1 MGVDILSN
9 KKRESD
15 MKLNYK
21 RTFFIGLAFMSICA
35 FWQLYDYVI
44 QLILKYT
51 FHFPES
57 LSGVVLA
64 ADNVLALFLLPLFG
78 SLSDRVNTRLGRRT
92 PFILA
97 GTAAAAVLMM
107 LIPRADDTVNLP
119 LFLIA
124 LGLLLVAMSTYRS
137 PAVALMPDLT
147 PKPLRSSANAVIN
160 LMGALGGIFTYLIIM
175 FLLPKI
181 DVNTDTKNGSYTT
194 VFAIIAGFMVL
205 SAIVLV
211 LTIRERKL
219 ADAMPKEEEEVPVGT
234 TGAKLSPEVRRSL
247 IFILLSVA
255 LWYIA
260 YNALSSAYARYVLEI
275 WNIDESSGASMMLV
289 ATVVAT
295 ASYIPVGIISSKLGR
310 KKVILFGVAIMT
322 AAYLAGFFLTSYSP
336 VIYLVMAVI
345 GIGWASINV
354 NSYPMVVE
362 MSTGADVGRYTGIYY
377 TFSMAAQIVT
387 PILSGVLIDLFG
399 YRILFP
405 YAVIFSGLAFFTMW
419 QVRHGD
425 SRPEAKKSALEY
437 LDSDD

>member
-1 MGVDILSN
+1 
-9 KKRESD
+9 

-21 RTFFIGLAFMSICA
+21 RTFFIGLAFMSICG

-44 QLILKYT
+44 PLILKYT

-64 ADNVLALFLLPLFG
+64 ADNVLALFLLPFFG
-78 SLSDRVNTRLGRRT
+78 SLSDRINTRLGRRT
-92 PFILA
+92 PFILV
-97 GTAAAAVLMM
+97 GTAMAAILMVV
-107 LIPRADDTVNLP
+107 IPLADDTVNLP
-119 LFLIA
+119 LFVVA
-124 LGLLLVAMSTYRS
+124 LGLLLIAMSTYRS

-160 LMGALGGIFTYLIIM
+160 LMGTVGGIFA
-175 FLLPKI
+175 LLVMRMLPEL
-181 DVNTDTKNGSYTT
+181 DLETGTKDGSYLT
-194 VFAIIAGFMVL
+194 VFVILAAFMVL
-205 SAIVLV
+205 SVLILV
-211 LTIRERKL
+211 LTVRERKL
-219 ADAMPKEEEEVPVGT
+219 SDAMPKEEDEDEQPGI
-234 TGAKLSPEVRRSL
+234 TGAKLAPEVRRSL

-260 YNALSSAYARYVLEI
+260 YNALSSAYSRYVLEI
-275 WNIDESSGASMMLV
+275 WNMSESSGANMMLV

-310 KKVILFGVAIMT
+310 KKVILFGVAIMS
-322 AAYLAGFFLTSYSP
+322 AAYLSGFFLTSYSP

-362 MSTGADVGRYTGIYY
+362 MSTGSDVGRYTGIYY
-377 TFSMAAQIVT
+377 TFSMAAQIFT
-387 PILSGVLIDLFG
+387 PILSGILIDLFG

-405 YAVIFSGLAFFTMW
+405 YAVIFSTLALFTMW

-425 SRPEAKKSALEY
+425 SRPQAKKSALEY
-437 LDSDD
+437 LDNDD

>member
-1 MGVDILSN
+1 
-9 KKRESD
+9 

-44 QLILKYT
+44 PLILKYT

-64 ADNVLALFLLPLFG
+64 ADNVLALFLLPFFG
-78 SLSDRVNTRLGRRT
+78 SLSDRINTRLGRRT
-92 PFILA
+92 PFILV
-97 GTAAAAVLMM
+97 GTAMAAILMVV
-107 LIPRADDTVNLP
+107 IPLADATVNLP
-119 LFLIA
+119 LFVVA
-124 LGLLLVAMSTYRS
+124 LGLLLIAMSTYRS

-160 LMGALGGIFTYLIIM
+160 LMGTVGGIFA
-175 FLLPKI
+175 LLVMRMLPAL
-181 DVNTDTKNGSYTT
+181 DLETGTKDGSYLT
-194 VFAIIAGFMVL
+194 VFIILAAFMVL
-205 SAIVLV
+205 SVLILV
-211 LTIRERKL
+211 LTVRERKL
-219 ADAMPKEEEEVPVGT
+219 ADAMPKEEDEDEQPGT
-234 TGAKLSPEVRRSL
+234 TGAKLAPEVRRSL

-260 YNALSSAYARYVLEI
+260 YNALSSAYSRYVLEI
-275 WNIDESSGASMMLV
+275 WDMSESSGANMMLV

-295 ASYIPVGIISSKLGR
+295 TSYIPVGIISSKLGR
-310 KKVILFGVAIMT
+310 KKVILFGVAIMS

-362 MSTGADVGRYTGIYY
+362 MSTGSDVGRYTGIYY
-377 TFSMAAQIVT
+377 TFSMAAQIFT
-387 PILSGVLIDLFG
+387 PILSGILIDLFG

-405 YAVIFSGLAFFTMW
+405 YAVIFSTLALFTMW

-425 SRPEAKKSALEY
+425 SRPQAKKSALEY
-437 LDSDD
+437 LDNDD

>member
-1 MGVDILSN
+1 
-9 KKRESD
+9 

-21 RTFFIGLAFMSICA
+21 RTFFIGLAFMSICG
-35 FWQLYDYVI
+35 FWQLYDYVVP
-44 QLILKYT
+44 LILKYT

-64 ADNVLALFLLPLFG
+64 ADNVLALFLLPFFG
-78 SLSDRVNTRLGRRT
+78 SLSDRINTRLGRRT
-92 PFILA
+92 PFILV
-97 GTAAAAVLMM
+97 GTALAAVLM
-107 LIPRADDTVNLP
+107 LVLPLADSSVNLP
-119 LFLIA
+119 LFVVA
-124 LGLLLVAMSTYRS
+124 LGLLLIAMSTYRS

-160 LMGALGGIFTYLIIM
+160 LMGTVGGIFALLIIKM
-175 FLLPKI
+175 LPK
-181 DVNTDTKNGSYTT
+181 VNVETGTKDGSYFT
-194 VFAIIAGFMVL
+194 VFAIMAVFMAL
-205 SAIVLV
+205 CALILV

-219 ADAMPKEEEEVPVGT
+219 ADAMPKEEEEEHSGS
-234 TGAKLSPEVRRSL
+234 TGAKLAPDVRRSL
-247 IFILLSVA
+247 IFILCSVA

-260 YNALSSAYARYVLEI
+260 YNALSSAYSRYVLEI
-275 WNIDESSGASMMLV
+275 WNVSESSGANMMLV

-322 AAYLAGFFLTSYSP
+322 AAYLSGFFLTSYSP

-362 MSTGADVGRYTGIYY
+362 MSTGSDVGRYTGIYY
-377 TFSMAAQIVT
+377 TFSMAAQIAT

-405 YAVIFSGLAFFTMW
+405 YAVLFSALAFVTMM

-425 SRPEAKKSALEY
+425 AKPLAKKSAIEY

>member
-1 MGVDILSN
+1 
-9 KKRESD
+9 

-21 RTFFIGLAFMSICA
+21 RTFFIGLAFMSICG
-35 FWQLYDYVI
+35 FWQLYDYVVP
-44 QLILKYT
+44 LILKYT

-78 SLSDRVNTRLGRRT
+78 SLSDRINTRLGRRT
-92 PFILA
+92 PFILV
-97 GTAAAAVLMM
+97 GTALAAVLM
-107 LIPRADDTVNLP
+107 LVLPLADSSVNLP
-119 LFLIA
+119 LFVVA
-124 LGLLLVAMSTYRS
+124 LGLLLIAMSTYRS

-160 LMGALGGIFTYLIIM
+160 LMGTVGGIFALLIIKM
-175 FLLPKI
+175 LPK
-181 DVNTDTKNGSYTT
+181 VNVETGTKDGSYFT
-194 VFAIIAGFMVL
+194 VFAIMAVFMAL
-205 SAIVLV
+205 CALVLV
-211 LTIRERKL
+211 LTVRERKL
-219 ADAMPKEEEEVPVGT
+219 ADAMPKEEEDEQSGSS
-234 TGAKLSPEVRRSL
+234 GAKLAPDVRRSL
-247 IFILLSVA
+247 IFILFSVA

-260 YNALSSAYARYVLEI
+260 YNALSSAYSRYVLEI
-275 WNIDESSGASMMLV
+275 WNVSESSGANMMLV

-322 AAYLAGFFLTSYSP
+322 AAYLSGFFLTSYSP

-362 MSTGADVGRYTGIYY
+362 MSTGSDVGRYTGIYY
-377 TFSMAAQIVT
+377 TFSMAAQIAT

-405 YAVIFSGLAFFTMW
+405 YAVLFSALAFVTMM

-425 SRPEAKKSALEY
+425 AKPLAKKSAIEY

>member
-1 MGVDILSN
+1 
-9 KKRESD
+9 

-21 RTFFIGLAFMSICA
+21 RTFFIGLAFMSICG
-35 FWQLYDYVI
+35 FWQLYDYVVP
-44 QLILKYT
+44 LILKYT

-78 SLSDRVNTRLGRRT
+78 SLSDRINTRLGRRT
-92 PFILA
+92 PFILV
-97 GTAAAAVLMM
+97 GTALAAVLM
-107 LIPRADDTVNLP
+107 LVLPLADSSVNLP
-119 LFLIA
+119 LFVVA
-124 LGLLLVAMSTYRS
+124 LGLLLIAMSTYRS

-160 LMGALGGIFTYLIIM
+160 LMGTVGGIFALLIIKM
-175 FLLPKI
+175 LPK
-181 DVNTDTKNGSYTT
+181 VNVETGTKDGSYFT
-194 VFAIIAGFMVL
+194 VFAIMAVFMAL
-205 SAIVLV
+205 CALVLV
-211 LTIRERKL
+211 LTVRERKL
-219 ADAMPKEEEEVPVGT
+219 ADAMPKEEEEEHSGS
-234 TGAKLSPEVRRSL
+234 TGAKLAPDVRRSL
-247 IFILLSVA
+247 IFILCSVA

-260 YNALSSAYARYVLEI
+260 YNALSSAYSRYVLEI
-275 WNIDESSGASMMLV
+275 WNVSESSGANMMLV

-322 AAYLAGFFLTSYSP
+322 AAYLSGFFLTSYSP

-362 MSTGADVGRYTGIYY
+362 MSTGSDVGRYTGIYY
-377 TFSMAAQIVT
+377 TFSMAAQIAT

-405 YAVIFSGLAFFTMW
+405 YAVLFSALAFVTMM

-425 SRPEAKKSALEY
+425 AKPLAKKSAIEY

>member
-1 MGVDILSN
+1 
-9 KKRESD
+9 

-44 QLILKYT
+44 PLILKYT

-64 ADNVLALFLLPLFG
+64 ADNVLALFLLPFFG
-78 SLSDRVNTRLGRRT
+78 SLSDRINTRLGRRT
-92 PFILA
+92 PFILV
-97 GTAAAAVLMM
+97 GTAMAAILMVV
-107 LIPRADDTVNLP
+107 IPLADATVNLP
-119 LFLIA
+119 LFVVA
-124 LGLLLVAMSTYRS
+124 LGLLLIAMSTYRS

-160 LMGALGGIFTYLIIM
+160 LMGTVGGIFA
-175 FLLPKI
+175 LLVMRMLPAL
-181 DVNTDTKNGSYTT
+181 DVETGTKDGSYLT
-194 VFAIIAGFMVL
+194 VFIILAAFMVL
-205 SAIVLV
+205 SVLILV
-211 LTIRERKL
+211 LTVRERKL
-219 ADAMPKEEEEVPVGT
+219 SDAMPKEEDEDEQPGT
-234 TGAKLSPEVRRSL
+234 TGAKLAPEVRRSL

-260 YNALSSAYARYVLEI
+260 YNALSSAYSRYVLEI
-275 WNIDESSGASMMLV
+275 WNMSESSGANMMLV

-310 KKVILFGVAIMT
+310 KKVILFGVAIMS

-362 MSTGADVGRYTGIYY
+362 MSTGSDVGRYTGIYY
-377 TFSMAAQIVT
+377 TFSMAAQIFT
-387 PILSGVLIDLFG
+387 PILSGILIDLFG

-405 YAVIFSGLAFFTMW
+405 YAVIFSTLALFTMW

-425 SRPEAKKSALEY
+425 SRPQAKKSALEY
-437 LDSDD
+437 LDNDD

>member
-1 MGVDILSN
+1 
-9 KKRESD
+9 

-21 RTFFIGLAFMSICA
+21 RTFFIGLAFMSICG
-35 FWQLYDYVI
+35 FWQLYDYVVP
-44 QLILKYT
+44 LILKYT

-78 SLSDRVNTRLGRRT
+78 SLSDRINTRLGRRT
-92 PFILA
+92 PFILV
-97 GTAAAAVLMM
+97 GTALAAVLM
-107 LIPRADDTVNLP
+107 LVIPVADDTVNLP
-119 LFLIA
+119 LFVVA
-124 LGLLLVAMSTYRS
+124 LGLLLIAMSTYRS

-160 LMGALGGIFTYLIIM
+160 LMGTVGGIFALLIIKM
-175 FLLPKI
+175 LPK
-181 DVNTDTKNGSYTT
+181 VNVETGTKDGSYFT
-194 VFAIIAGFMVL
+194 VFAIMAVFMAL
-205 SAIVLV
+205 CALILV
-211 LTIRERKL
+211 LTVRERKL
-219 ADAMPKEEEEVPVGT
+219 ADAMPKEEEEEHSGS
-234 TGAKLSPEVRRSL
+234 TGSKLAPDVRRSL
-247 IFILLSVA
+247 IFILCSVA

-260 YNALSSAYARYVLEI
+260 YNALSSAYSRYVLEI
-275 WNIDESSGASMMLV
+275 WNVSESSGANMMLV

-322 AAYLAGFFLTSYSP
+322 AAYLSGFFLTSYSP

-362 MSTGADVGRYTGIYY
+362 MSTGSDVGRYTGIYY
-377 TFSMAAQIVT
+377 TFSMAAQIAT

-405 YAVIFSGLAFFTMW
+405 YAVLFSALAFVTMM

-425 SRPEAKKSALEY
+425 AKPLAKKSAIEY

>member
-1 MGVDILSN
+1 
-9 KKRESD
+9 

-44 QLILKYT
+44 PLILKYT

-64 ADNVLALFLLPLFG
+64 ADNVLALFLLPFFG
-78 SLSDRVNTRLGRRT
+78 SLSDRINTRLGRRT
-92 PFILA
+92 PFILV
-97 GTAAAAVLMM
+97 GTAMAAILMVV
-107 LIPRADDTVNLP
+107 IPLADATVNLP
-119 LFLIA
+119 LFVVA
-124 LGLLLVAMSTYRS
+124 LGLLLIAMSTYRS

-160 LMGALGGIFTYLIIM
+160 LMGTVGGIFA
-175 FLLPKI
+175 LLVMRMLPAL
-181 DVNTDTKNGSYTT
+181 DVETGTKDGSYLT
-194 VFAIIAGFMVL
+194 VFIILAAFMVL
-205 SAIVLV
+205 SVLILV
-211 LTIRERKL
+211 LTVRERKL
-219 ADAMPKEEEEVPVGT
+219 ADAMPKEEDEDEQPGT
-234 TGAKLSPEVRRSL
+234 TGAKLAPEVRRSL

-260 YNALSSAYARYVLEI
+260 YNALSSAYSRYVLEI
-275 WNIDESSGASMMLV
+275 WNMSESSGANMMLV

-310 KKVILFGVAIMT
+310 KKVILFGVAIMS

-362 MSTGADVGRYTGIYY
+362 MSTGSDVGRYTGIYY
-377 TFSMAAQIVT
+377 TFSMAAQIFT
-387 PILSGVLIDLFG
+387 PILSGILIDLFG

-405 YAVIFSGLAFFTMW
+405 YAVIFSTLALFTMW

-425 SRPEAKKSALEY
+425 SRPQAKKSALEY
-437 LDSDD
+437 LDNDD

>member
-1 MGVDILSN
+1 
-9 KKRESD
+9 

-21 RTFFIGLAFMSICA
+21 RTFFIGLAFMSICG
-35 FWQLYDYVI
+35 FWQLYDYVVP
-44 QLILKYT
+44 LILKYT
-51 FHFPES
+51 FRFPES

-78 SLSDRVNTRLGRRT
+78 SLSDRINTRLGRRT
-92 PFILA
+92 PFILV
-97 GTAAAAVLMM
+97 GTALAAVLM
-107 LIPRADDTVNLP
+107 LVIPVADDTVNLP
-119 LFLIA
+119 LFVIA
-124 LGLLLVAMSTYRS
+124 LGLLLIAMSTYRS

-160 LMGALGGIFTYLIIM
+160 LMGTVGGIFALLIIK
-175 FLLPKI
+175 LLPK
-181 DVNTDTKNGSYTT
+181 VNVETGTKDGSYFT
-194 VFAIIAGFMVL
+194 VFAIMAAFMAV
-205 SAIVLV
+205 SALVLV
-211 LTIRERKL
+211 LTVRERKL
-219 ADAMPKEEEEVPVGT
+219 ADAMPKEDEDENEKNGT
-234 TGAKLSPEVRRSL
+234 AGAKLAPEVRRSL
-247 IFILLSVA
+247 IFILISVA

-260 YNALSSAYARYVLEI
+260 YNALSSAYSRYVLEI
-275 WNIDESSGASMMLV
+275 WNISESTGANMMLV

-336 VIYLVMAVI
+336 VIYAVMAVI

-377 TFSMAAQIVT
+377 TFSMAAQIAT

-405 YAVIFSGLAFFTMW
+405 YAVIFSGLALFTMW
-419 QVRHGD
+419 QVHHGD
-425 SRPEAKKSALEY
+425 AKPLAKKSAIEY

>member
-1 MGVDILSN
+1 
-9 KKRESD
+9 

-44 QLILKYT
+44 PLILKYT

-64 ADNVLALFLLPLFG
+64 ADNVLALFLLPFFG
-78 SLSDRVNTRLGRRT
+78 SLSDRINTRLGRRT
-92 PFILA
+92 PFILV
-97 GTAAAAVLMM
+97 GTAMAAILMVV
-107 LIPRADDTVNLP
+107 IPLADDTVNLP
-119 LFLIA
+119 LFVVA
-124 LGLLLVAMSTYRS
+124 LGLLLIAMSTYRS

-160 LMGALGGIFTYLIIM
+160 LMGTVGGIFA
-175 FLLPKI
+175 LLVMRMLPAL
-181 DVNTDTKNGSYTT
+181 DVETGTKDGSYLT
-194 VFAIIAGFMVL
+194 VFIILAAFMVL
-205 SAIVLV
+205 SVLILV
-211 LTIRERKL
+211 LTVRERKL
-219 ADAMPKEEEEVPVGT
+219 ADAMPKEEDEDEQPGT
-234 TGAKLSPEVRRSL
+234 TGAKLAPEVRRSL

-260 YNALSSAYARYVLEI
+260 YNALSSAYSRYVLEI
-275 WNIDESSGASMMLV
+275 WNMSESSGANMMLV

-310 KKVILFGVAIMT
+310 KKVILFGVAIMS
-322 AAYLAGFFLTSYSP
+322 AAYLTGFFLTSYSP

-362 MSTGADVGRYTGIYY
+362 MSTGSDVGRYTGIYY
-377 TFSMAAQIVT
+377 TFSMAAQIFT
-387 PILSGVLIDLFG
+387 PILSGILIDLFG

-405 YAVIFSGLAFFTMW
+405 YAVIFSTLALFTMW

-425 SRPEAKKSALEY
+425 SRPQAKKSAIEY

>member
-1 MGVDILSN
+1 
-9 KKRESD
+9 

-21 RTFFIGLAFMSICA
+21 RTFFIGLAFMSICG
-35 FWQLYDYVI
+35 FWQLYDYVVP
-44 QLILKYT
+44 LILKYT

-78 SLSDRVNTRLGRRT
+78 SLSDRINTRLGRRT
-92 PFILA
+92 PFILV
-97 GTAAAAVLMM
+97 GTALAAVLM
-107 LIPRADDTVNLP
+107 LVLPLADSSVNLP
-119 LFLIA
+119 LFVVA
-124 LGLLLVAMSTYRS
+124 LGLLLIAMSTYRS

-160 LMGALGGIFTYLIIM
+160 LMGTVGGIFALLIIKM
-175 FLLPKI
+175 LPK
-181 DVNTDTKNGSYTT
+181 VNVETGTKDGSYFT
-194 VFAIIAGFMVL
+194 VFAIMAVFMAL
-205 SAIVLV
+205 CALILV
-211 LTIRERKL
+211 LTVRERKL
-219 ADAMPKEEEEVPVGT
+219 ADAMPKEEEEEHSGSS
-234 TGAKLSPEVRRSL
+234 GAKLAPDVRRSL
-247 IFILLSVA
+247 IFILCSVA

-260 YNALSSAYARYVLEI
+260 YNALSSAYSRYVLEI
-275 WNIDESSGASMMLV
+275 WNVSESSGANMMLV

-322 AAYLAGFFLTSYSP
+322 AAYLSGFFLTSYSP

-362 MSTGADVGRYTGIYY
+362 MSTGSDVGRYTGIYY
-377 TFSMAAQIVT
+377 TFSMAAQIAT

-405 YAVIFSGLAFFTMW
+405 YAVLFSALAFVTMM

-425 SRPEAKKSALEY
+425 AKPLAKKAAIEY

>member
-1 MGVDILSN
+1 
-9 KKRESD
+9 

-21 RTFFIGLAFMSICA
+21 RTFFIGLAFMSICG
-35 FWQLYDYVI
+35 FWQLYDYVVP
-44 QLILKYT
+44 LILKYT

-78 SLSDRVNTRLGRRT
+78 SLSDRINTRLGRRT
-92 PFILA
+92 PFILV
-97 GTAAAAVLMM
+97 GTALAAVLM
-107 LIPRADDTVNLP
+107 LVLPLADSAVNLP
-119 LFLIA
+119 LFVVA
-124 LGLLLVAMSTYRS
+124 LGLLLIAMSTYRS

-160 LMGALGGIFTYLIIM
+160 LMGTVGGIFALLIIK
-175 FLLPKI
+175 LLPK
-181 DVNTDTKNGSYTT
+181 VNVETGTKDGSYFT
-194 VFAIIAGFMVL
+194 VFAIMAVFMAL
-205 SAIVLV
+205 CALVLV
-211 LTIRERKL
+211 LTVRERKL
-219 ADAMPKEEEEVPVGT
+219 ADAMSKEEEDEQSGN
-234 TGAKLSPEVRRSL
+234 TGAKLAPDVRRSL
-247 IFILLSVA
+247 IFILCSVA

-260 YNALSSAYARYVLEI
+260 YNALSSAYSRYVLEI
-275 WNIDESSGASMMLV
+275 WNVSESSGANMMLV

-322 AAYLAGFFLTSYSP
+322 AAYLSGFFLTSYSP

-362 MSTGADVGRYTGIYY
+362 MSTGSDVGRYTGIYY
-377 TFSMAAQIVT
+377 TFSMAAQIAT

-405 YAVIFSGLAFFTMW
+405 YAVLFSALAFVTMM

-425 SRPEAKKSALEY
+425 AKPLAKKSAIEY

>member
-1 MGVDILSN
+1 
-9 KKRESD
+9 

-21 RTFFIGLAFMSICA
+21 RTFFIGLAFMSICG
-35 FWQLYDYVI
+35 FWQLYDYVVP
-44 QLILKYT
+44 LILKYT

-78 SLSDRVNTRLGRRT
+78 SLSDRINTRLGRRT
-92 PFILA
+92 PFILV
-97 GTAAAAVLMM
+97 GTALAAVLM
-107 LIPRADDTVNLP
+107 LVIPVADDTVNLP
-119 LFLIA
+119 LFVVA
-124 LGLLLVAMSTYRS
+124 LGLLLIAMSTYRS

-160 LMGALGGIFTYLIIM
+160 LMGTVGGIFALLIIKM
-175 FLLPKI
+175 LPK
-181 DVNTDTKNGSYTT
+181 VNVETGTKDGSYFT
-194 VFAIIAGFMVL
+194 VFAIMAVFMAL
-205 SAIVLV
+205 CALILV
-211 LTIRERKL
+211 LTVRERKL
-219 ADAMPKEEEEVPVGT
+219 ADAMPKEEEEEHSGS
-234 TGAKLSPEVRRSL
+234 TGAKMAPDVRRSL
-247 IFILLSVA
+247 IFILCSVA

-260 YNALSSAYARYVLEI
+260 YNALSSAYSRYVLEI
-275 WNIDESSGASMMLV
+275 WNVSESSGANMMLV

-322 AAYLAGFFLTSYSP
+322 AAYLSGFFLTSYSP

-362 MSTGADVGRYTGIYY
+362 MSTGSDVGRYTGIYY
-377 TFSMAAQIVT
+377 TFSMAAQIAT

-405 YAVIFSGLAFFTMW
+405 YAVLFSALAFVTMM

-425 SRPEAKKSALEY
+425 AKPLAKKSAIEY

>member
-1 MGVDILSN
+1 
-9 KKRESD
+9 

-21 RTFFIGLAFMSICA
+21 RTFFIGLAFMSICG
-35 FWQLYDYVI
+35 FWQLYDYVVP
-44 QLILKYT
+44 LILKYT

-78 SLSDRVNTRLGRRT
+78 SLSDRINTRLGRRT
-92 PFILA
+92 PFILV
-97 GTAAAAVLMM
+97 GTALAAVLM
-107 LIPRADDTVNLP
+107 LVIPVADDTVNLP
-119 LFLIA
+119 LFVVA
-124 LGLLLVAMSTYRS
+124 LGLLLIAMSTYRS

-160 LMGALGGIFTYLIIM
+160 LMGTVGGIFALLIIKM
-175 FLLPKI
+175 LPK
-181 DVNTDTKNGSYTT
+181 VNVETGTKDGSYFT
-194 VFAIIAGFMVL
+194 VFAIMAVFMAL
-205 SAIVLV
+205 CALVLV
-211 LTIRERKL
+211 LTVRERKL
-219 ADAMPKEEEEVPVGT
+219 ADAMPKEEEDEQSGSS
-234 TGAKLSPEVRRSL
+234 GAKLAPDVRRSL
-247 IFILLSVA
+247 IFILFSVA

-260 YNALSSAYARYVLEI
+260 YNALSSAYSRYVLEI
-275 WNIDESSGASMMLV
+275 WNVSESSGANMMLV

-322 AAYLAGFFLTSYSP
+322 AAYLSGFFLTSYSP

-362 MSTGADVGRYTGIYY
+362 MSTGSDVGRYTGIYY
-377 TFSMAAQIVT
+377 TFSMAAQIAT

-405 YAVIFSGLAFFTMW
+405 YAVLFSALAFVTMM

-425 SRPEAKKSALEY
+425 AKPLAKKSAIEY

>member
-1 MGVDILSN
+1 
-9 KKRESD
+9 

-44 QLILKYT
+44 PLILKYT

-64 ADNVLALFLLPLFG
+64 ADNVLALFLLPFFG
-78 SLSDRVNTRLGRRT
+78 SLSDRINTRLGRRT
-92 PFILA
+92 PFILV
-97 GTAAAAVLMM
+97 GTAMAAILMVV
-107 LIPRADDTVNLP
+107 IPLADDTVNLP
-119 LFLIA
+119 LFVVA
-124 LGLLLVAMSTYRS
+124 LGLLLIAMSTYRS

-160 LMGALGGIFTYLIIM
+160 LMGTVGGIFA
-175 FLLPKI
+175 LLVMRMLPAL
-181 DVNTDTKNGSYTT
+181 DVETGTKDGSYLT
-194 VFAIIAGFMVL
+194 VFVILAAFMVL
-205 SAIVLV
+205 SVLILV
-211 LTIRERKL
+211 LTVRERKL
-219 ADAMPKEEEEVPVGT
+219 ADAMPKEEDEDEQPGT
-234 TGAKLSPEVRRSL
+234 TGAKLAPEVRRSL

-260 YNALSSAYARYVLEI
+260 YNALSSAYSRYVLEI
-275 WNIDESSGASMMLV
+275 WNMSESSGANMMLV

-310 KKVILFGVAIMT
+310 KKVILFGVAIMS
-322 AAYLAGFFLTSYSP
+322 AAYLTGFFLTSYSP

-362 MSTGADVGRYTGIYY
+362 MSTGSDVGRYTGIYY
-377 TFSMAAQIVT
+377 TFSMAAQIFT
-387 PILSGVLIDLFG
+387 PILSGILIDLFG

-405 YAVIFSGLAFFTMW
+405 YAVIFSTLALFTMW

-425 SRPEAKKSALEY
+425 SRPQAKKSALEY
-437 LDSDD
+437 LDNDD

>member
-1 MGVDILSN
+1 
-9 KKRESD
+9 

-21 RTFFIGLAFMSICA
+21 RTFFIGLAFMSICG

-44 QLILKYT
+44 PLILKYT

-64 ADNVLALFLLPLFG
+64 ADNVLALFLLPFFG
-78 SLSDRVNTRLGRRT
+78 SLSDRINTRLGRRT
-92 PFILA
+92 PFILV
-97 GTAAAAVLMM
+97 GTAMAAILMVV
-107 LIPRADDTVNLP
+107 IPLADDTVNLP
-119 LFLIA
+119 LFVVA
-124 LGLLLVAMSTYRS
+124 LGLLLIAMSTYRS

-160 LMGALGGIFTYLIIM
+160 LMGTVGGIFA
-175 FLLPKI
+175 LLVMRMLPEL
-181 DVNTDTKNGSYTT
+181 DLETGTKDGSYLT
-194 VFAIIAGFMVL
+194 VFVILAAFMVL
-205 SAIVLV
+205 SVLILV
-211 LTIRERKL
+211 LTVRERKL
-219 ADAMPKEEEEVPVGT
+219 SDAMPKEEDEDEHPGT
-234 TGAKLSPEVRRSL
+234 TGAKLAPEVRRSL

-260 YNALSSAYARYVLEI
+260 YNALSSAYSRYVLEI
-275 WNIDESSGASMMLV
+275 WNMSESSGANMMLV

-310 KKVILFGVAIMT
+310 KKVILFGVAIMS
-322 AAYLAGFFLTSYSP
+322 AAYLSGFFLTSYSP

-362 MSTGADVGRYTGIYY
+362 MSTGSDVGRYTGIYY
-377 TFSMAAQIVT
+377 TFSMAAQIFT
-387 PILSGVLIDLFG
+387 PILSGILIDLFG

-405 YAVIFSGLAFFTMW
+405 YAVIFSTMALFTMW

-425 SRPEAKKSALEY
+425 SRPQAKKSALEY
-437 LDSDD
+437 LDNDD

>member
-1 MGVDILSN
+1 
-9 KKRESD
+9 

-44 QLILKYT
+44 PLILKYT

-64 ADNVLALFLLPLFG
+64 ADNVLALFLLPFFG
-78 SLSDRVNTRLGRRT
+78 SLSDRINTRLGRRT
-92 PFILA
+92 PFILV
-97 GTAAAAVLMM
+97 GTAMAAILMVV
-107 LIPRADDTVNLP
+107 IPLADATVNLP
-119 LFLIA
+119 LFVVA
-124 LGLLLVAMSTYRS
+124 LGLLLIAMSTYRS

-160 LMGALGGIFTYLIIM
+160 LMGTVGGIFA
-175 FLLPKI
+175 LLVMRMLPAL
-181 DVNTDTKNGSYTT
+181 DVETGTKDGSYLT
-194 VFAIIAGFMVL
+194 VFIILAAFMVL
-205 SAIVLV
+205 SVLILV
-211 LTIRERKL
+211 LTVRERKL
-219 ADAMPKEEEEVPVGT
+219 ADAMPKEEDEDEQPGT
-234 TGAKLSPEVRRSL
+234 TGAKLAPEVRRSL

-260 YNALSSAYARYVLEI
+260 YNALSSAYSRYVLEI
-275 WNIDESSGASMMLV
+275 WDMSESSGANMMLV

-310 KKVILFGVAIMT
+310 KKVILFGVAIMS
-322 AAYLAGFFLTSYSP
+322 AAYLTGFFLTSYSP

-362 MSTGADVGRYTGIYY
+362 MSTGSDVGRYTGIYY
-377 TFSMAAQIVT
+377 TFSMAAQIFT
-387 PILSGVLIDLFG
+387 PILSGILIDLFG

-405 YAVIFSGLAFFTMW
+405 YAVIFSTLALFTMW

-425 SRPEAKKSALEY
+425 SRPQAKKSALEY
-437 LDSDD
+437 LDNDD

>member
-1 MGVDILSN
+1 
-9 KKRESD
+9 

-44 QLILKYT
+44 PLILKYT

-64 ADNVLALFLLPLFG
+64 ADNVLALFLLPFFG
-78 SLSDRVNTRLGRRT
+78 SLSDRINTRLGRRT
-92 PFILA
+92 PFILV
-97 GTAAAAVLMM
+97 GTAMAAILMVV
-107 LIPRADDTVNLP
+107 IPLADATVNLP
-119 LFLIA
+119 LFVVA
-124 LGLLLVAMSTYRS
+124 LGLLLIAMSTYRS

-160 LMGALGGIFTYLIIM
+160 LMGTVGGIFA
-175 FLLPKI
+175 LLVMRMLPAL
-181 DVNTDTKNGSYTT
+181 DVETGTKDGSYLT
-194 VFAIIAGFMVL
+194 VFIILAAFMVL
-205 SAIVLV
+205 SVLILV
-211 LTIRERKL
+211 LTVRERKL
-219 ADAMPKEEEEVPVGT
+219 ADAMPKEEDEDEQPGT
-234 TGAKLSPEVRRSL
+234 TGAKLAPEVRRSL

-260 YNALSSAYARYVLEI
+260 YNALSSAYSRYVLEI
-275 WNIDESSGASMMLV
+275 WNMSESSGANMMLV

-310 KKVILFGVAIMT
+310 KKVILFGVAIMS
-322 AAYLAGFFLTSYSP
+322 AAYLTGFFLTSYSP

-362 MSTGADVGRYTGIYY
+362 MSTGSDVGRYTGIYY
-377 TFSMAAQIVT
+377 TFSMAAQIFT
-387 PILSGVLIDLFG
+387 PILSGILIDLFG

-405 YAVIFSGLAFFTMW
+405 YAVIFSTLALFTMW

-425 SRPEAKKSALEY
+425 SRPQAKKSALEY
-437 LDSDD
+437 LDNDD

>member
-1 MGVDILSN
+1 
-9 KKRESD
+9 

-21 RTFFIGLAFMSICA
+21 RTFFIGLAFMSICG
-35 FWQLYDYVI
+35 FWQLYDYVVP
-44 QLILKYT
+44 LILKYT

-64 ADNVLALFLLPLFG
+64 ADNVLALFLLPFFG
-78 SLSDRVNTRLGRRT
+78 SLSDRINTRLGRRT
-92 PFILA
+92 PFILV
-97 GTAAAAVLMM
+97 GTVLAAILMVV
-107 LIPRADDTVNLP
+107 IPLADDAVNLP
-119 LFLIA
+119 LFVVA
-124 LGLLLVAMSTYRS
+124 LGLLLIAMSTYRS

-160 LMGALGGIFTYLIIM
+160 LMGTVGGIFALLIM
-175 FLLPKI
+175 KLLPE
-181 DVNTDTKNGSYTT
+181 VNVETGKKDGSYFT
-194 VFAIIAGFMVL
+194 VFAIMAAFMAL
-205 SAIVLV
+205 SALVLV
-211 LTIRERKL
+211 LTVRERKL
-219 ADAMPKEEEEVPVGT
+219 SDAMPKEEEDEQSGS
-234 TGAKLSPEVRRSL
+234 TGAKLAPDVRRSL

-260 YNALSSAYARYVLEI
+260 YNALSSAYSRYVLEI
-275 WNIDESSGASMMLV
+275 WNVSESSGANMMLV

-322 AAYLAGFFLTSYSP
+322 AAYLSGFFLTSYSP

-362 MSTGADVGRYTGIYY
+362 MSTGSDVGRYTGIYY

-405 YAVIFSGLAFFTMW
+405 YAVVFSGLAFFTMW

-425 SRPEAKKSALEY
+425 SRPQAKKSALEY

>member
-1 MGVDILSN
+1 
-9 KKRESD
+9 

-21 RTFFIGLAFMSICA
+21 RTFFIGLAFMSICG

-44 QLILKYT
+44 PLILKYT

-64 ADNVLALFLLPLFG
+64 ADNVLALFLLPFFG
-78 SLSDRVNTRLGRRT
+78 SLSDRINTRLGRRT
-92 PFILA
+92 PFILV
-97 GTAAAAVLMM
+97 GTAMAAILMVV
-107 LIPRADDTVNLP
+107 IPLADDTVNLP
-119 LFLIA
+119 LFVVA
-124 LGLLLVAMSTYRS
+124 LGLLLIAMSTYRS

-160 LMGALGGIFTYLIIM
+160 LMGTVGGIFA
-175 FLLPKI
+175 LLVMRMLPEL
-181 DVNTDTKNGSYTT
+181 DLETGTKDGSYLT
-194 VFAIIAGFMVL
+194 VFVILAAFMVL
-205 SAIVLV
+205 SVLILV
-211 LTIRERKL
+211 LTVRERKL
-219 ADAMPKEEEEVPVGT
+219 SDAMPKEEDEDEQPGT
-234 TGAKLSPEVRRSL
+234 TGAKLAPEVRRSL

-260 YNALSSAYARYVLEI
+260 YNALSSAYSRYVLEI
-275 WNIDESSGASMMLV
+275 WNMSESSGANMMLV

-310 KKVILFGVAIMT
+310 KKVILFGVAIMS
-322 AAYLAGFFLTSYSP
+322 AAYLSGFFLTSYSP

-362 MSTGADVGRYTGIYY
+362 MSTGSDVGRYTGIYY
-377 TFSMAAQIVT
+377 TFSMAAQIAT

-405 YAVIFSGLAFFTMW
+405 YAVLFSALAFVTMM

-425 SRPEAKKSALEY
+425 AKPLAKKAAIEY

>member
-1 MGVDILSN
+1 
-9 KKRESD
+9 

-21 RTFFIGLAFMSICA
+21 RTFLIGLAFMSISA
-35 FWQLYDYVI
+35 FWQMYDFTVP
-44 QLILKYT
+44 LILLDG
-51 FHFPES
+51 FHVPEIAK
-57 LSGVVLA
+57 GVIMAL
-64 ADNVLALFLLPLFG
+64 DNVLALFLLPLLG
-78 SLSDRVNTRLGRRT
+78 TLSDKVSTPIGKRM
-92 PFILA
+92 PFILG
-97 GTAAAAVLMM
+97 GTAVAAVAM
-107 LIPRADDTVNLP
+107 IGLP
-119 LFLIA
+119 LLDNAHYADPSKTYTFPLFVVL
-124 LGLLLVAMSTYRS
+124 LGVLLLAMATYRS

-160 LMGALGGIFTYLIIM
+160 LMGTVGGIFALLIIKM
-175 FLLPKI
+175 LPK
-181 DVNTDTKNGSYTT
+181 VNVETGTKDGSYFT
-194 VFAIIAGFMVL
+194 VFAIMAVFMAL
-205 SAIVLV
+205 CALVLV
-211 LTIRERKL
+211 LTVREKKL
-219 ADAMPKEEEEVPVGT
+219 ADAMPKEEEEEHSGSS
-234 TGAKLSPEVRRSL
+234 GAKLAPDVRRSL
-247 IFILLSVA
+247 IFILCSVA

-260 YNALSSAYARYVLEI
+260 YNALSSAYSRYVLEI
-275 WNIDESSGASMMLV
+275 WNVSESSGANMMLV

-322 AAYLAGFFLTSYSP
+322 AAYLSGFFLTSYSP

-362 MSTGADVGRYTGIYY
+362 MSTGSDVGRYTGIYY
-377 TFSMAAQIVT
+377 TFSMAAQIAT

-405 YAVIFSGLAFFTMW
+405 YAVLFSALAFVTMM

-425 SRPEAKKSALEY
+425 AKPLAKKSAIEY

>member
-1 MGVDILSN
+1 
-9 KKRESD
+9 

-21 RTFFIGLAFMSICA
+21 RTFFIGLAFMSICG

-44 QLILKYT
+44 PLILKYT

-64 ADNVLALFLLPLFG
+64 ADNVLALFLLPFFG
-78 SLSDRVNTRLGRRT
+78 SLSDRINTRLGRRT
-92 PFILA
+92 PFILV
-97 GTAAAAVLMM
+97 GTAMAAILMVV
-107 LIPRADDTVNLP
+107 IPLADDTVNLP
-119 LFLIA
+119 LFVVA
-124 LGLLLVAMSTYRS
+124 LGLLLIAMSTYRS

-160 LMGALGGIFTYLIIM
+160 LMGTVGGIFA
-175 FLLPKI
+175 LLVMRMLPEL
-181 DVNTDTKNGSYTT
+181 DLETGTKDGSYLT
-194 VFAIIAGFMVL
+194 VFVILAAFMVL
-205 SAIVLV
+205 SVLILV
-211 LTIRERKL
+211 LTVRERKL
-219 ADAMPKEEEEVPVGT
+219 SDAMPKEEDEDEHPGT
-234 TGAKLSPEVRRSL
+234 TGAKLAPEVRRSL

-260 YNALSSAYARYVLEI
+260 YNALSSAYSRYVLEI
-275 WNIDESSGASMMLV
+275 WNMSESSGANMMLV

-310 KKVILFGVAIMT
+310 KKVILFGVAIMS
-322 AAYLAGFFLTSYSP
+322 AAYLSGFFLTSYSP

-362 MSTGADVGRYTGIYY
+362 MSTGSDVGRYTGIYY
-377 TFSMAAQIVT
+377 TFSMAAQIFT
-387 PILSGVLIDLFG
+387 PILSGILIDLFG

-405 YAVIFSGLAFFTMW
+405 YAVIFSTLALFTMW

-425 SRPEAKKSALEY
+425 SRPQAKKSALEY
-437 LDSDD
+437 LDNDD

>member
-1 MGVDILSN
+1 
-9 KKRESD
+9 

-21 RTFFIGLAFMSICA
+21 RTFFIGLAFMSICG
-35 FWQLYDYVI
+35 FWQLYDYVVP
-44 QLILKYT
+44 LILKYT

-78 SLSDRVNTRLGRRT
+78 SLSDRINTRLGRRT
-92 PFILA
+92 PFILV
-97 GTAAAAVLMM
+97 GTAFAAVLM
-107 LIPRADDTVNLP
+107 LVIPLADSAVNLP
-119 LFLIA
+119 LFVVA
-124 LGLLLVAMSTYRS
+124 LGLLLIAMSTYRS

-160 LMGALGGIFTYLIIM
+160 LMGTVGGIFALLIIK
-175 FLLPKI
+175 LLPK
-181 DVNTDTKNGSYTT
+181 VNVETGTKDGSYFT
-194 VFAIIAGFMVL
+194 VFAIMAVFMAL
-205 SAIVLV
+205 CALVLV
-211 LTIRERKL
+211 LTVRERKL
-219 ADAMPKEEEEVPVGT
+219 ADAMPKEEEDEQSGN
-234 TGAKLSPEVRRSL
+234 TGAKLAPDVRRSL
-247 IFILLSVA
+247 IFILCSVA

-260 YNALSSAYARYVLEI
+260 YNALSSAYSRYVLEI
-275 WNIDESSGASMMLV
+275 WNVSESSGANMMLV

-322 AAYLAGFFLTSYSP
+322 AAYLSGFFLTSYSP

-362 MSTGADVGRYTGIYY
+362 MSTGSDVGRYTGIYY
-377 TFSMAAQIVT
+377 TFSMAAQIAT

-405 YAVIFSGLAFFTMW
+405 YAVLFSALAFVTMM

-425 SRPEAKKSALEY
+425 AKPLAKKSAIEY

>member
-1 MGVDILSN
+1 
-9 KKRESD
+9 

-44 QLILKYT
+44 PLILKYT

-64 ADNVLALFLLPLFG
+64 ADNVLALFLLPFFG
-78 SLSDRVNTRLGRRT
+78 SLSDRINTRLGRRT
-92 PFILA
+92 PFILV
-97 GTAAAAVLMM
+97 GTAMAAILMVV
-107 LIPRADDTVNLP
+107 IPLADATVNLP
-119 LFLIA
+119 LFVVA
-124 LGLLLVAMSTYRS
+124 LGLLLIAMSTYRS

-160 LMGALGGIFTYLIIM
+160 LMGTVGGIFA
-175 FLLPKI
+175 LLVMRMLPAL
-181 DVNTDTKNGSYTT
+181 DVETGTKDGSYLT
-194 VFAIIAGFMVL
+194 VFIILAAFMVL
-205 SAIVLV
+205 SVLILV
-211 LTIRERKL
+211 LTVRERKL
-219 ADAMPKEEEEVPVGT
+219 ADAMPKEKDEDEQPGT
-234 TGAKLSPEVRRSL
+234 TGAKLAPEVRRSL

-260 YNALSSAYARYVLEI
+260 YNALSSAYSRYVLEI
-275 WNIDESSGASMMLV
+275 WNMSESSGANMMLV

-310 KKVILFGVAIMT
+310 KKVILFGVAIMS
-322 AAYLAGFFLTSYSP
+322 AAYLTGFFLTSYSP

-362 MSTGADVGRYTGIYY
+362 MSTGSDVGRYTGIYY
-377 TFSMAAQIVT
+377 TFSMAAQIFT
-387 PILSGVLIDLFG
+387 PILSGILIDLFG

-405 YAVIFSGLAFFTMW
+405 YAVIFSTLALFTMW

-425 SRPEAKKSALEY
+425 SRPQAKKSALEY
-437 LDSDD
+437 LDNDD

>member
-1 MGVDILSN
+1 
-9 KKRESD
+9 

-44 QLILKYT
+44 PLILKYT

-64 ADNVLALFLLPLFG
+64 ADNVLALFLLPFFG
-78 SLSDRVNTRLGRRT
+78 SLSDRINTRLGRRT
-92 PFILA
+92 PFILV
-97 GTAAAAVLMM
+97 GTAMAAILMVV
-107 LIPRADDTVNLP
+107 IPLADDTVNLP
-119 LFLIA
+119 LFVVA
-124 LGLLLVAMSTYRS
+124 LGLLLIAMSTYRS

-160 LMGALGGIFTYLIIM
+160 LMGTVGGIFA
-175 FLLPKI
+175 LLVMRMLPAL
-181 DVNTDTKNGSYTT
+181 DVETGTKDGSYLT
-194 VFAIIAGFMVL
+194 VFIILAAFMVL
-205 SAIVLV
+205 SVLILV
-211 LTIRERKL
+211 LTVRERKL
-219 ADAMPKEEEEVPVGT
+219 ADAMPKEEDEDEQPGT
-234 TGAKLSPEVRRSL
+234 TGAKLAPEVRRSL

-260 YNALSSAYARYVLEI
+260 YNALSSAYSRYVLEI
-275 WNIDESSGASMMLV
+275 WDMSESSGANMMLV

-310 KKVILFGVAIMT
+310 KKVILFGVAIMS
-322 AAYLAGFFLTSYSP
+322 AAYLTGFFLTSYSP

-362 MSTGADVGRYTGIYY
+362 MSTGSDVGRYTGIYY
-377 TFSMAAQIVT
+377 TFSMAAQIFT
-387 PILSGVLIDLFG
+387 PILSGILIDLFG

-405 YAVIFSGLAFFTMW
+405 YAVIFSTLALFTMW

-425 SRPEAKKSALEY
+425 SRPQAKKSALEY
-437 LDSDD
+437 LDNDD

>member
-1 MGVDILSN
+1 
-9 KKRESD
+9 

-21 RTFFIGLAFMSICA
+21 RTFFIGLAFMSICG
-35 FWQLYDYVI
+35 FWQLYDYVVP
-44 QLILKYT
+44 LILKYT

-78 SLSDRVNTRLGRRT
+78 SLSDRINTRLGRRT
-92 PFILA
+92 PFIL
-97 GTAAAAVLMM
+97 VF
-107 LIPRADDTVNLP
+107 VV
-119 LFLIA
+119 A
-124 LGLLLVAMSTYRS
+124 LGLLLIAMSTYRS

-160 LMGALGGIFTYLIIM
+160 LMGTVGGIFALLIIKM
-175 FLLPKI
+175 LPK
-181 DVNTDTKNGSYTT
+181 VNVETGTKDGSYFT
-194 VFAIIAGFMVL
+194 VFAIMAVFMAL
-205 SAIVLV
+205 CALILV
-211 LTIRERKL
+211 LTVRERKL
-219 ADAMPKEEEEVPVGT
+219 ADAMPKEEEEEHSGSTGT
-234 TGAKLSPEVRRSL
+234 KLAPDVRRSL
-247 IFILLSVA
+247 IFILCSVA

-260 YNALSSAYARYVLEI
+260 YNALSSAYSRYVLEI
-275 WNIDESSGASMMLV
+275 WNVSESSGANMMLV

-322 AAYLAGFFLTSYSP
+322 AAYLSGFFLTSYSP

-362 MSTGADVGRYTGIYY
+362 MSTGSDVGRYTGIYY
-377 TFSMAAQIVT
+377 TFSMAAQIAT

-405 YAVIFSGLAFFTMW
+405 YAVLFSALAFVTMM

-425 SRPEAKKSALEY
+425 AKPLAKKSAIEY

>member
-1 MGVDILSN
+1 
-9 KKRESD
+9 

-44 QLILKYT
+44 PLILKYT

-64 ADNVLALFLLPLFG
+64 ADNVLALFLLPFFG
-78 SLSDRVNTRLGRRT
+78 SLSDRINTRLGRRT
-92 PFILA
+92 PFILV
-97 GTAAAAVLMM
+97 GTAMAAILMVV
-107 LIPRADDTVNLP
+107 IPLADDTVNLP
-119 LFLIA
+119 LFVVA
-124 LGLLLVAMSTYRS
+124 LGLLLIAMSTYRS

-160 LMGALGGIFTYLIIM
+160 LMGTVGGIFA
-175 FLLPKI
+175 LLVMRMLPAL
-181 DVNTDTKNGSYTT
+181 DVETGTKDGSYLT
-194 VFAIIAGFMVL
+194 VFIILAAFMVL
-205 SAIVLV
+205 SVLILV
-211 LTIRERKL
+211 LTVRERKL
-219 ADAMPKEEEEVPVGT
+219 ADAMPKEEDEDEQPGT
-234 TGAKLSPEVRRSL
+234 TGAKLAPEVRRSL

-260 YNALSSAYARYVLEI
+260 YNALSSAYSRYVLEI
-275 WNIDESSGASMMLV
+275 WNMSESSGANMMLV

-310 KKVILFGVAIMT
+310 KKVILFGVAIMS
-322 AAYLAGFFLTSYSP
+322 AAYLTGFFLTSYSP

-362 MSTGADVGRYTGIYY
+362 MSTGSDVGRYTGIYY
-377 TFSMAAQIVT
+377 TFSMAAQIFT
-387 PILSGVLIDLFG
+387 PILSGILIDLFG

-405 YAVIFSGLAFFTMW
+405 YAVIFSTLALFTMW

-425 SRPEAKKSALEY
+425 SRPQAKKSALEY
-437 LDSDD
+437 LDNDD

>member
-1 MGVDILSN
+1 
-9 KKRESD
+9 

-21 RTFFIGLAFMSICA
+21 RTFFIGLAFMSICG
-35 FWQLYDYVI
+35 FWQLYDYVVP
-44 QLILKYT
+44 LILKYT

-64 ADNVLALFLLPLFG
+64 ADNVLALFLLPFFG
-78 SLSDRVNTRLGRRT
+78 SLSDRINTRLGRRT
-92 PFILA
+92 PFILV
-97 GTAAAAVLMM
+97 GTALAAVLM
-107 LIPRADDTVNLP
+107 LVLPLADSSVNLP
-119 LFLIA
+119 LFVVA
-124 LGLLLVAMSTYRS
+124 LGLLLIAMSTYRS

-160 LMGALGGIFTYLIIM
+160 LMGTVGGIFALLIIKM
-175 FLLPKI
+175 LPK
-181 DVNTDTKNGSYTT
+181 VNVETGTKDGSYFT
-194 VFAIIAGFMVL
+194 VFAIMAVFMAL
-205 SAIVLV
+205 CALVLV
-211 LTIRERKL
+211 LTVRERKL
-219 ADAMPKEEEEVPVGT
+219 ADAMPKEEEEEHSGS
-234 TGAKLSPEVRRSL
+234 TGAKLAPDVRRSL
-247 IFILLSVA
+247 IFILCSVA

-260 YNALSSAYARYVLEI
+260 YNALSSAYSRYVLEI
-275 WNIDESSGASMMLV
+275 WNVSESSGANMMLV

-322 AAYLAGFFLTSYSP
+322 AAYLSGFFLTSYSP

-362 MSTGADVGRYTGIYY
+362 MSTGSDVGRYTGIYY
-377 TFSMAAQIVT
+377 TFSMAAQIAT

-405 YAVIFSGLAFFTMW
+405 YAVLFSALAFVTMM

-425 SRPEAKKSALEY
+425 AKPLEKKSAIEY